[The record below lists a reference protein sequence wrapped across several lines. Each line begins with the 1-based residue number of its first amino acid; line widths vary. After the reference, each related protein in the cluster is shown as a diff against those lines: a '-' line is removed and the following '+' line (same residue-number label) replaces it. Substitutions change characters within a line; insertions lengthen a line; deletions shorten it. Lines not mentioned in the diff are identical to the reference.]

1 MCKDI
6 QNESLFYFNSFIS
19 KKGLHQHLKQHLQKP
34 FKCNLCEKC
43 FPEEKYLKVH
53 EKRFC
58 QAKHEKEI
66 IARQQYQQQQ
76 YQQHLYQY
84 NKYG

>member
-1 MCKDI
+1 MNYSCH
-6 QNESLFYFNSFIS
+6 FCFNSFIS
-19 KKGLHQHLKQHLQKP
+19 KKGLHQPLKQHLQKP

-43 FPEEKYLKVH
+43 FSEEKYLKVH

-58 QAKHEKEI
+58 KAKHEKEI